1 LEKSKGLGGGGINL
15 FLILRNSHL
24 LHIKL
29 DWGVVCIIGILE
41 KRMHASIFSLFRKKM
56 FSRFLLGEG
65 FELGVGVG
73 R

>member
-1 LEKSKGLGGGGINL
+1 
-15 FLILRNSHL
+15 
-24 LHIKL
+24 
-29 DWGVVCIIGILE
+29 
-41 KRMHASIFSLFRKKM
+41 MHASIFSLFRKKM